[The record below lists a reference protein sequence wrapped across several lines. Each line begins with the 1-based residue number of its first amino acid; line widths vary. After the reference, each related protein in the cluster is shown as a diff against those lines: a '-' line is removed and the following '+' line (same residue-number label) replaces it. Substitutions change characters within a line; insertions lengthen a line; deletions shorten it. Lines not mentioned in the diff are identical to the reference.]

1 VVGGSVGWK
10 GIAGKVAAV
19 LAGLVW
25 GFFGAVNVVFSDS
38 GSRGEFLQAVA
49 LVAGV
54 YFVLGFVAGALGP
67 RTGWAWGLWIGMPGV
82 ALLAGYAFVERSA
95 LLNILFVGIASV
107 AAVCIGAALGGLTR
121 QTRV

>member
-1 VVGGSVGWK
+1 MDWK

-19 LAGLVW
+19 LAGFAW

-38 GSRGEFLQAVA
+38 GSRAEFLRAVA
-49 LVAGV
+49 LVAAV

-67 RTGWAWGLWIGMPGV
+67 RTGWAWGLWIGIPGV
-82 ALLAGYAFVERSA
+82 ALLVGYAFIERAA
-95 LLNILFVGIASV
+95 LLNDVLVGVASL

-121 QTRV
+121 HTTG